1 MFLFRTFRFACLS
14 VIGDINKTENDVK
27 KMFVTPGKVFGIAIL
42 CFFVSFA
49 IYCCCFCTCGKTRN
63 GGVQIRRNVEIRTE
77 LPVTTR
83 RGVVAMLVPSAT
95 PPLAPPPPM
104 VQIEEILPNQT
115 TFFNENETMSKPPPT
130 YDEVVRDDSHIL
142 SSEGMG
148 SMAPPPTY
156 SESIIMIN
164 GI

>member
-1 MFLFRTFRFACLS
+1 MLFS
-14 VIGDINKTENDVK
+14 VIGDVNNKTENDVME
-27 KMFVTPGKVFGIAIL
+27 MFVTPEKVFGIAIL

-49 IYCCCFCTCGKTRN
+49 IYCCCFCTCGCKKRN
-63 GGVQIRRNVEIRTE
+63 GGVQIRRSVEIRTE
-77 LPVTTR
+77 LPVTSR
-83 RGVVAMLVPSAT
+83 RGIVTRIPTTTPLVT
-95 PPLAPPPPM
+95 PPPNT

-115 TFFNENETMSKPPPT
+115 RFFNETMSKPPPT

-142 SSEGMG
+142 STEGVV